1 MDNGITTKNYK
12 KLVLQ
17 AAASGVSFCV
27 LDTLNQEVKQL
38 EHFPFIKTAPIDDE
52 LWRLFMKFPEMRL
65 RYDDIIVLHD
75 NPFNTPVPTA
85 LFDDAYPGSYLQYS
99 TRVFEADVYAHDAL
113 GGYDITNVYVPLM
126 NINNYL
132 IDRLGA
138 FEYKNTNSILIE
150 KLLDASANAVEKQV
164 FVHIQPGHFEL
175 VVTHG
180 QKLLLFNSFEYASPE
195 DFLYYL
201 LFTMEQLNLNPETAS
216 VWLLGTI
223 TAESPLYAMAYT
235 YIRNLALYDAS
246 ALVAKWQLTPE
257 QALTNFIL
265 LNA

>member
-1 MDNGITTKNYK
+1 MDNGITAKNYK

-17 AAASGVSFCV
+17 AAASDVSFCV

-65 RYDDIIVLHD
+65 RYDEIIVLHD

-85 LFDDAYPGSYLQYS
+85 LFDESYPGSYLQFS
-99 TRVFEADVYAHDAL
+99 TRVFDADVYAHDAL

-164 FVHIQPGHFEL
+164 FVHIQPGHFEIIA
-175 VVTHG
+175 THG
-180 QKLLLFNSFEYASPE
+180 QRLLLFNSFEYASPE

-223 TAESPLYAMAYT
+223 TAENPLYAMAYT

-265 LNA
+265 LNT